1 MAESPRL
8 VFGVI
13 GDIQTMNVPCMAGV
27 TSVGDVLR
35 RYGATT
41 VLVGDVK
48 EWRLVDLPATGDFD
62 LGAAC
67 RQAFA
72 AKAQALDCVQRSGFR
87 FVLCNTNELMAED
100 WTAFATR
107 HSDELRPDSLFFYA
121 QHRHPQRTVFGD
133 FIDNQ
138 DGGVSTE
145 TLAAFPNAVA
155 FSCGG
160 YGPLTDERA
169 IWHGGFT
176 SVATSSFRR
185 AALPGG
191 RENTVAEGVRKTY
204 RDDRQMPNLND
215 SPIRNRHGLV
225 VSVFTDRIVFARV
238 ALKSGERLGADWTLP
253 FDDPGALSFARR
265 MEVLP
270 VPAFGKGAK
279 ASVSF
284 GRGKTLKGVETDQV
298 RVSFPKAGPVRAY
311 EYEVTVKCLRGGVE
325 GIVSQRR
332 VFSRGIVLPPEAE
345 PKEVTCVFACDELY
359 QDVPLLFEVRPM
371 DSFGRKGGPIAAM
384 RTVPAVKR
392 GERG

>member
-13 GDIQTMNVPCMAGV
+13 GDIQTKNVPCMAGV

-35 RYGATT
+35 RQGATT

-48 EWRLVDLPATGDFD
+48 EWRLVDLPASGDFD

-67 RQAFA
+67 CQAFA
-72 AKAQALDCVQRSGFR
+72 VKTPPLDCVQRNGLR
-87 FVLCNTNELMAED
+87 FILCNTRGLMAED

-133 FIDNQ
+133 FINNQ

-145 TLAAFPNAVA
+145 TLATFPKAVA

-191 RENTVAEGVRKTY
+191 RENTVAEGVQKTY

-325 GIVSQRR
+325 GIVSQKR

-371 DSFGRKGGPIAAM
+371 DSFGRKGGPISVS
-384 RTVPAVKR
+384 RTVPAAKR
-392 GERG
+392 GGRG